1 MTYVIFEEK
10 QLCYN
15 DVGLRSIGYM
25 KRIILIIII
34 AVGLIGSVTDYVFTK
49 HDSYNRY
56 LEGEY
61 YFLYEAQTCVPGD
74 PNYIITPDDPMFYAD
89 YSNPRNMLMISSLDV
104 LVYNPHDGF
113 CTVIYGDNVIEDFPL
128 SHISISGEDLPYF
141 NGTKQYTYEEYIGRL
156 DSIPRK
162 QISTT
167 KTISDKHMADYRHI
181 PPFTIIIGGI
191 DALLLAIW
199 FFFRNT
205 DPDTVD
211 ILLLGGA
218 GLNILFNII
227 TWFAY

>member
-1 MTYVIFEEK
+1 MTSDKES
-10 QLCYN
+10 
-15 DVGLRSIGYM
+15 RYM
-25 KRIILIIII
+25 RKRIIMIIII
-34 AVGLIGSVTDYVFTK
+34 LIGLLGSITDYVISK

-56 LEGEY
+56 LDGEY
-61 YFLYEAQTCVPGD
+61 YFIYDASTFVPGD
-74 PNYIITPDDPMFYAD
+74 PDYIITPDDPMFYAD
-89 YSNPRNMLMISSLDV
+89 YSNPRNILMISSMDV
-104 LVYNPHDGF
+104 DVYDYHDGF
-113 CTVIYGDNVIEDFPL
+113 CTVLYGENVIEDFPASRIRL
-128 SHISISGEDLPYF
+128 SDEDSPYF
-141 NGTKQYTYEEYIGRL
+141 YGTKQYTYEEYIGRL

-162 QISTT
+162 QISKT

-181 PPFTIIIGGI
+181 LPFTIIIGGV
-191 DALLLAIW
+191 DALLLAIC